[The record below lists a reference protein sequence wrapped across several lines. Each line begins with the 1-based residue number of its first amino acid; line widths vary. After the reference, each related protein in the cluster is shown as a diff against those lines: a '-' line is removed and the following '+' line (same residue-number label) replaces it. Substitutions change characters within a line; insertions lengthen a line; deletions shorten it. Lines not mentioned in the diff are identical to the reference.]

1 MNSQESGFTM
11 SNLSQSTLES
21 GLDFDYYVA
30 NSSIVRAFDSWNF
43 TRAITS
49 SDFEMNRG
57 ASGIEG
63 QISTAIGYSRFTNRP
78 QLTFIGDVTAIHDL
92 NSFLELSKTKSP
104 HVVVILNNSGGH
116 IFDKL
121 PISKYENV
129 LNPFMSTPHSYTFK
143 GLSEMAK
150 ISYCEVDNI
159 ADYKKALTEAHS
171 RNEASIVEC
180 RVSSSKEVELFNK
193 IKGI

>member
-1 MNSQESGFTM
+1 M

-150 ISYCEVDNI
+150 ILYCEVDNI
-159 ADYKKALTEAHS
+159 ADYKKALIEQFTQ
-171 RNEASIVEC
+171 
-180 RVSSSKEVELFNK
+180 
-193 IKGI
+193 